1 MILWESAKGNLLCF
15 LRLGL
20 GECGSHLLSPFYS
33 CENGLYT
40 QRVRMSRPKMTR
52 KSDLSKYLK
61 ERTEGRKGYSQEA
74 DSRGTVGGR
83 AEGRQGPMGKEVLRL
98 QALGEETNAVD
109 DNCNRCTRR
118 VRSVGKL

>member
-1 MILWESAKGNLLCF
+1 VRITLAQPVLFVREWTLYAAGAYVKAKDDQ
-15 LRLGL
+15 
-20 GECGSHLLSPFYS
+20 EK
-33 CENGLYT
+33 
-40 QRVRMSRPKMTR
+40 RPVEVPER
-52 KSDLSKYLK
+52 A
-61 ERTEGRKGYSQEA
+61 RTEGRKGYSQEA